1 VHSHG
6 STWKH
11 YEQDNPKF
19 AAVNQAVRTELAPH
33 FELVVGWKLG
43 WMGEESKVKMRHVLG
58 GAARGLVTRNAYC
71 NYLRSHQV
79 KQWECKSM
87 MAEMK
92 IQNSLLE
99 GVGGMSTTEAGP
111 RLPESRQR
119 LAEGEGKGPTR
130 LLPNASLPLSTTEPG
145 HILAADRVLSANFAC
160 LFCQN
165 NLGCIYL
172 VIFRGAKNPTIDSA
186 FGSDHPGDRIL
197 ATVTP

>member
-1 VHSHG
+1 
-6 STWKH
+6 
-11 YEQDNPKF
+11 
-19 AAVNQAVRTELAPH
+19 
-33 FELVVGWKLG
+33 
-43 WMGEESKVKMRHVLG
+43 MGEESKVKMRHVLG

-99 GVGGMSTTEAGP
+99 DVGGMSTTEAGP
-111 RLPESRQR
+111 RLPGSRQR
-119 LAEGEGKGPTR
+119 LAGDEGKGRTR
-130 LLPNASLPLSTTEPG
+130 LLPNASLPLSTIEPG
-145 HILAADRVLSANFAC
+145 RFLAAAAAAAAARVLSANFVG
-160 LFCQN
+160 LFCRN
-165 NLGCIYL
+165 NLECIYL

-197 ATVTP
+197 VTVMP